1 MKRTLPAAL
10 VAAVWVWAVAGA
22 FAQAPQ
28 PQLQLTEE
36 QKRAEEAFSLAD
48 GLYRKGFYDRALEKL
63 LEFVKT
69 YPQHANAPLALL
81 DAGECHYAQKQ
92 HAEAVPL
99 YQRVLAEY
107 AKSDEMDDAA
117 YRIGQCKYSLGD
129 YPGALAAFRDL
140 LAKVP
145 GTQYKAAALYWI
157 GESEFQRGQFAEAIK
172 AYDQSRA
179 LAPQGQYAAY
189 AVYSIGVSQQRLGKP
204 QEAMA
209 TFRAVLKDYADS
221 PVAPES
227 EVRLAEALYAAGQA
241 AEAQKSFESV
251 IKRGQADL
259 LPRALNGLAWCRF
272 DAKQWPE
279 AHAIF
284 ERLAKDY
291 PGDSLAGPARR
302 RLADCLFYEGKF
314 ADAAKA
320 YEAALLAASVDD
332 RPDILFWQAA
342 AYEKAGDKPAA
353 TAAYQRLTTDYPQSA
368 PAAKA
373 SLRLAEALA
382 EKKDLDGAEK
392 AYRAAAGSQD
402 LDLKAQGELGLAWVA
417 YQRGS
422 AQAALA
428 QYERLG
434 RAAPSSATGGQALL
448 QGAKIAVGAK
458 DYAKA
463 AELCR
468 LFLGSNA
475 PGPNTPTTHY
485 VLGLALASGEDR
497 RGAIQELDQAVQAA
511 PKADFVADALGRL
524 AQLCRQAGDNTR
536 ADACLA
542 RLKQEFPESGA
553 GAEAQYQAAIELF
566 RAGKYADARHAYEST
581 LAAARDDAMAAWCQ
595 LGIGACHQQESQY
608 ELALAAYKA
617 VIEKHPQAEAAE
629 AAEFQSAVC
638 LSRLERYDAALA
650 ALESFITNH
659 PTSQFLPQANAELAW
674 AYVKT
679 GNKGKAKS
687 CYEKM
692 LAAEGTSPEQAAEAL
707 FRLGEITY
715 EGGDYEGALAGY
727 TDLTTKYPRSGLFS
741 AAHYK
746 RGWSLLQL
754 KRTDES
760 VEAFRQSLAA
770 KPSADI
776 AADCHLQIASV
787 LARKGQPDQAI
798 AELVGFRTDYKSTLS
813 APFALVALAE
823 LYAAKSDWPNAEA
836 AAGAAPDIGQDAYR
850 ARRALVLG
858 QALHA
863 RKKLEEATKL
873 LTKAA
878 DLAEGET
885 AAAAR
890 FELAAVQAE
899 AGKHTQ
905 AADSFLNVAIVFG
918 ESAYA
923 TRALYEAGQCFERAG
938 ATDDARKAY
947 RSLLNDYPKATD
959 WVDKAKA
966 RMQALGG

>member
-10 VAAVWVWAVAGA
+10 VAAVWVWAVVGV

-28 PQLQLTEE
+28 PQLQLTDE
-36 QKRAEEAFSLAD
+36 QKKAEEAFSLAD

-63 LEFVKT
+63 LDFVKT

-92 HAEAVPL
+92 YAEAVPL

-107 AKSDEMDDAA
+107 GKSDEMDDAA
-117 YRIGQCKYSLGD
+117 YRIGQCQYSLGD
-129 YPGALAAFRDL
+129 YPAAIAAFRDL
-140 LAKVP
+140 LAKAP
-145 GTQYKAAALYWI
+145 DTQYKAAVLYWI
-157 GESEFQRGQFAEAIK
+157 GESEFQRGQFGEAIK

-189 AVYSIGVSQQRLGKP
+189 SVYSIGVSQQRLGKP
-204 QEAMA
+204 QDAMA

-272 DAKQWPE
+272 DAKKWPE
-279 AHAIF
+279 ARATF
-284 ERLAKDY
+284 ERLVKDY
-291 PGDSLAGPARR
+291 SGDSLAGPARR
-302 RLADCLFYEGKF
+302 RIADCLFYEGKF

-320 YEAALLAASVDD
+320 YESALPAASADEK
-332 RPDILFWQAA
+332 PDLLFWQAA
-342 AYEKAGDKPAA
+342 AYEKAGDKQAA
-353 TAAYQRLTTDYPQSA
+353 TAAYQRLATDHPQSA

-373 SLRLAEALA
+373 FLRLAEALA
-382 EKKDLDGAEK
+382 EKKDFDGAEK
-392 AYRAAAGSQD
+392 AYQAAAGSQD
-402 LDLKAQGELGLAWVA
+402 PDLKAQGELGLAWVA
-417 YQRGS
+417 YQHGN

-434 RAAPSSATGGQALL
+434 RAAPSSATGAQALL
-448 QGAKIAVGAK
+448 QGAKIALAAK

-463 AELCR
+463 ADLCR
-468 LFLGSNA
+468 LFLQSNA
-475 PGPNTPTTHY
+475 ANPSVPETHY
-485 VLGLALASGEDR
+485 LLGLALAGADDK
-497 RGAIQELDQAVQAA
+497 RGAIKELDQAVQAA

-524 AQLCRQAGDNTR
+524 AQLSRQVGDNTR
-536 ADACLA
+536 ADAYLA
-542 RLKQEFPESGA
+542 RLKQEFPDSGA

-566 RAGKYADARHAYEST
+566 RAGKYADARRAYEAA
-581 LAAARDDAMAAWCQ
+581 LAAAKDDAMAAWCR

-617 VIEKHPQAEAAE
+617 AIEKHPQAEAAE
-629 AAEFQSAVC
+629 PAAFQSAIC

-659 PTSQFLPQANAELAW
+659 QTSQFLPQANAELAW
-674 AYVKT
+674 AYYKT
-679 GNKGKAKS
+679 GNKEKARS
-687 CYEKM
+687 CYEKVV
-692 LAAEGTSPEQAAEAL
+692 AAQGTSPEQAADAL
-707 FRLGEITY
+707 FRLGEIAY
-715 EGGDYEGALAGY
+715 EGGDYESALARY
-727 TDLTTKYPRSGLFS
+727 TDLTTKYPQSGLAP

-746 RGWSLLQL
+746 RAWSLLQL
-754 KRTDES
+754 KRADDS
-760 VEAFRQSLAA
+760 VEAFRQCLAA

-776 AADCHLQIASV
+776 AADCHLHIA
-787 LARKGQPDQAI
+787 LALGAKGQTDQAV
-798 AELVGFRTDYKSTLS
+798 AELAGFRNEYKGTPS

-836 AAGAAPDIGQDAYR
+836 AAAAAPDTGQSAHR

-863 RKKLEEATKL
+863 QKKLEEATKVL
-873 LTKAA
+873 IEAA

-923 TRALYEAGQCFERAG
+923 PRALYEAGQCFERAG
-938 ATDDARKAY
+938 ATDDAKKAY
-947 RSLLNDYPKATD
+947 RSLLNDYPKAPE
-959 WVDKAKA
+959 WVDRAKA